1 MLPLWLLLFYSLS
14 SWAQSGLPHKWLDPL
29 HGPDEMARHEVELHR
44 DCSDSLDTY
53 KAMNEFL
60 HHKGLPLGDH
70 VRYGHVQPAQH
81 EAIKE
86 EELTDDEKQIA
97 QCTATG
103 IEAVL
108 NLLSKVL
115 PEAYILEADVGYM
128 LDNVMPQPDDVAN
141 PSRKMSEALNS
152 YLNDNS
158 SKNRK
163 IVSFDTCVQ
172 VSPCTALEI
181 LYMNIFCN
189 NPGYAEEFLNY
200 TEYEHNEIHQWQLNF
215 VNTTTSLMV
224 TCTFCEQMI
233 QLETNSMAEKIIKEA
248 REFAN
253 AVLEELDNA

>member
-1 MLPLWLLLFYSLS
+1 
-14 SWAQSGLPHKWLDPL
+14 
-29 HGPDEMARHEVELHR
+29 MARHEVELHR

-128 LDNVMPQPDDVAN
+128 LDNVMPQPDTSIDKLKQQITD
-141 PSRKMSEALNS
+141 PSNQVQRAMN
-152 YLNDNS
+152 YGCPDNLLAI
-158 SKNRK
+158 KRG
-163 IVSFDTCVQ
+163 TR
-172 VSPCTALEI
+172 AYI
-181 LYMNIFCN
+181 LYRPCSIEN
-189 NPGYAEEFLNY
+189 NYACYKSRVDF
-200 TEYEHNEIHQWQLNF
+200 F
-215 VNTTTSLMV
+215 
-224 TCTFCEQMI
+224 
-233 QLETNSMAEKIIKEA
+233 KEA
-248 REFAN
+248 MNTDIPETKEGFIG
-253 AVLEELDNA
+253 